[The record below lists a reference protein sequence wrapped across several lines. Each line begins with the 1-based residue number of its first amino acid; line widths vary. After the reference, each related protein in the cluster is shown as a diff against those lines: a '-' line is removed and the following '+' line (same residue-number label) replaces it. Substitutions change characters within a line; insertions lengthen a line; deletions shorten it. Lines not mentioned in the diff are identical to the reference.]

1 MRRSLP
7 LKQWTAEVTLAGL
20 VLACAA
26 IVRGSP
32 QTAPAHQ
39 QASSADHHSAPPDAT
54 EAQIDA
60 LVRQMTLD
68 EKIELLGGGQ
78 DGFHTAAIPRLGIP
92 ALKMSDGPMGLRNDG
107 PSTAF
112 PAGIGLAATWDR
124 QMGFRMGQAMG
135 LEARARG
142 VHILLAPA
150 VNIQRV
156 AVDGRNFEYYGEDPY
171 LAGQTAAG
179 FIGGVQS
186 EGVVATVKHFV
197 ANNQEYERNSI
208 SAEIDERTLHEIY
221 LPAFKAAVQQGKAW
235 AVMAAYNRVNG
246 THAPKTSF

>member
-1 MRRSLP
+1 MKRSLSF
-7 LKQWTAEVTLAGL
+7 KQWAVAVTLAGL
-20 VLACAA
+20 LLACDVIGA
-26 IVRGSP
+26 GSP
-32 QTAPAHQ
+32 HAASVP
-39 QASSADHHSAPPDAT
+39 QASSSVVRRSAAAV
-54 EAQIDA
+54 EVRVDA
-60 LVRQMTLD
+60 LVQQMTLD
-68 EKIELLGGGQ
+68 EKIELLAGSR

-92 ALKMSDGPMGLRNDG
+92 ALKMSDGQMGLRNEG

-112 PAGIGLAATWDR
+112 PAGIGLAATWNTR
-124 QMGFRMGQAMG
+124 MAFRMGQAMG

-171 LAGQTAAG
+171 LTGQVAVG
-179 FIGGVQS
+179 FIRGVQS
-186 EGVVATVKHFV
+186 EGVIATVKHFA
-197 ANNQEYERNSI
+197 ANNQEYQRRSI

-221 LPAFKAAVQQGKAW
+221 LPAFKAAVQQGHVW

-246 THAPKTSF
+246 